1 MKRERYPTRE
11 ELDKL
16 LLWLKPDREEAGEQL
31 RTLNCRLIQIFASR
45 GCVDAEC
52 LADEV
57 IHRVAVRIDTV
68 TQKYPDPSRCCLGFV
83 DNVYREYLRDEQK
96 KATAKPPPPPRPAE
110 ELEREDECL
119 NKCLGEL
126 LQPDRELL
134 ERYFQHMKR
143 AKIVSR
149 QKLAE
154 ELNLTA
160 NALRIKAHRLKK
172 SVLGCLQTCL
182 EQA

>member
-16 LLWLKPDREEAGEQL
+16 LLWFKPDREEAGEQL
-31 RTLNCRLIQIFASR
+31 RLIGRRLIQIFASR

-57 IHRVAVRIDTV
+57 VHRVAVRIDTV
-68 TQKYPDPSRCCLGFV
+68 TQNYPDPVRCCLGFV

-96 KATAKPPPPPRPAE
+96 KAAAKPPPPHRPEE

-119 NKCLGEL
+119 SRCLGDL
-126 LQPDRELL
+126 PPPDRELVV
-134 ERYFQHMKR
+134 RYFQHQKR

-149 QKLAE
+149 QKLAA

-160 NALRIKAHRLKK
+160 NGLRIKAHRLRKRL
-172 SVLGCLQTCL
+172 LGCLQICL